1 MRNINSVF
9 YLLLFGLIGCTQSQK
24 SIPANQLFTLPTLVV
39 LGTVQDAG
47 SPHIGCQKNCCAALF
62 NSPQPHRKVVALGL
76 VDPVHQK
83 TFLIEATP
91 DIASQLKQ
99 LNSYLGQNQKQT
111 ADGILLTHAHI
122 GHYSGL
128 MYLGREALNASVQKV
143 FVMPKMKQFI
153 ETNGPWSQLVKLNN
167 ISLQS
172 LQNNVSVKLSEA
184 FSVIPLQV
192 PHRDEFSETV
202 GFIISGPNKKAL
214 FIPDIDKWA
223 KWQMDIKQVIAKVDY
238 AFIDG
243 TFYDAVEINNRNIA
257 EIPHPFVSE
266 SMDLFNGLPDTQKQ
280 KIYFIHFNHTNPLL
294 NTNSKQSKQVID
306 NGFNVARIHQQ
317 CEL

>member
-1 MRNINSVF
+1 MCNLNRIFILASVVMMSCNQ
-9 YLLLFGLIGCTQSQK
+9 IPK
-24 SIPANQLFTLPTLVV
+24 SAQPNQLFTQPTLVV

-47 SPHIGCQKNCCAALF
+47 SPHIGCQKICCTTLF
-62 NSPQPHRKVVALGL
+62 NAPQPHRKVVALGL
-76 VDPVHQK
+76 VDPINNK

-91 DIASQLKQ
+91 DIPSQLKQ

-128 MYLGREALNASVQKV
+128 MYLGREALNTTAQKV
-143 FVMPKMKQFI
+143 FVMPKMKQFL

-167 ISLQS
+167 ISLQP
-172 LQNNVSVKLSEA
+172 LLNNVSVKLSEA
-184 FSVIPLQV
+184 FSVLPLQV

-214 FIPDIDKWA
+214 FIPDIDKWT
-223 KWQMDIKQVIAKVDY
+223 KWDSDIKQIIAEVDY

-243 TFYDAVEINNRNIA
+243 TFYDAAEINNRNIA

-266 SMDLFNGLPDTQKQ
+266 SMNLFSTMTATQKQ
-280 KIYFIHFNHTNPLL
+280 KIYFIHFNHTNALL
-294 NTNSKQSKQVID
+294 DTNSNQYKQVVAT
-306 NGFNVARIHQQ
+306 GFNVARIQQ
-317 CEL
+317 GFNF